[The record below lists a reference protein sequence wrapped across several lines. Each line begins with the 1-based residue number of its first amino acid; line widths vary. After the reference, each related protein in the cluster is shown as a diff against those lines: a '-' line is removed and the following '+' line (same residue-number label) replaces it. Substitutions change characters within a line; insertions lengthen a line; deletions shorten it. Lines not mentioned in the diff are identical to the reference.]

1 MFQLVPDP
9 LNNLLEEDILD
20 LGHKLFVTRVH
31 SLIIYGVQEDSLNA
45 EEVYFVDIVDQEEV
59 VRWVNHWGLD

>member
-20 LGHKLFVTRVH
+20 LGHKFFVTRVH